1 MAEKVKI
8 KDLSVEERQQRWGWI
23 SRERNG
29 DELYEM
35 AQHMIRTGEGWV
47 RASRTV
53 RGDGGDNAKTS

>member
-1 MAEKVKI
+1 MAEKVKLS
-8 KDLSVEERQQRWGWI
+8 DLTPAQREERFGWI

-35 AQHMIRTGEGWV
+35 AQHIIRTGEGWV

-53 RGDGGDNAKTS
+53 RGDGGDNAPKS